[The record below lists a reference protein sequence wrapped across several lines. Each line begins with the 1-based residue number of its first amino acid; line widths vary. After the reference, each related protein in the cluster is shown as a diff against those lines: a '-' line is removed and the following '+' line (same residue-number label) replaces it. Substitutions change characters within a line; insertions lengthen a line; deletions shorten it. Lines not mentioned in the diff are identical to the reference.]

1 MAPKGLS
8 LDEKRKRMLD
18 IFYDSKDVFLLKDLE
33 KIAPK
38 QKGITM
44 QSVKVRFQNLNWFFN
59 LELNETTLGRAW
71 VSMGVAGAWHPP
83 KFWTSPL
90 APADFETLYTTN
102 WHPQSSF
109 YVCSKWHPQFQIPNS
124 SPGEHSHM
132 TSDVFGVF
140 LTHLPT
146 LIRCFTT

>member
-44 QSVKVRFQNLNWFFN
+44 QSVKVRSTIQINLFGIKFKIRITNFANCHSF
-59 LELNETTLGRAW
+59 LG
-71 VSMGVAGAWHPP
+71 
-83 KFWTSPL
+83 
-90 APADFETLYTTN
+90 
-102 WHPQSSF
+102 
-109 YVCSKWHPQFQIPNS
+109 
-124 SPGEHSHM
+124 
-132 TSDVFGVF
+132 
-140 LTHLPT
+140 
-146 LIRCFTT
+146 

>member
-44 QSVKVRFQNLNWFFN
+44 QSVKVSKSDLPLILG
-59 LELNETTLGRAW
+59 LEVRIICNE
-71 VSMGVAGAWHPP
+71 
-83 KFWTSPL
+83 
-90 APADFETLYTTN
+90 LYI
-102 WHPQSSF
+102 
-109 YVCSKWHPQFQIPNS
+109 K
-124 SPGEHSHM
+124 
-132 TSDVFGVF
+132 
-140 LTHLPT
+140 L
-146 LIRCFTT
+146 

>member
-44 QSVKVRFQNLNWFFN
+44 QSVKVRSKIQINLFGFWNESYFWARGSNN
-59 LELNETTLGRAW
+59 LQRI
-71 VSMGVAGAWHPP
+71 VH
-83 KFWTSPL
+83 
-90 APADFETLYTTN
+90 
-102 WHPQSSF
+102 
-109 YVCSKWHPQFQIPNS
+109 QIVNK
-124 SPGEHSHM
+124 
-132 TSDVFGVF
+132 T
-140 LTHLPT
+140 
-146 LIRCFTT
+146 